1 MTDSNTSA
9 AGAAD
14 ATWFGHPRGLAT
26 LFFTEMWERF
36 SYYGMRALLVLYM
49 AAAIREGGMG
59 LTDEIATAIYGLYVA
74 AVYLL
79 ALPGG
84 WIADRMIGL
93 QDAIWYGGILITMGH
108 FSMAIPTTSTFF
120 IGLVLIV
127 LGTGLLKPNISA
139 IVGDLYPEG
148 GARRDAGFSIFYMGI
163 NLGAFIA
170 PLICSYLGENINWH
184 YGFAAA
190 GIGMLFGV
198 IQYRAT
204 RHHLKGIGVRPSVEP
219 TPEQFKKMQLGV
231 GIGVGLIALM
241 VALTLLGIIHI
252 NAVFFASITGGLILG
267 AAILY
272 FAYIFLFVELDTVE
286 KKRVGVIAVLL
297 IFAALFWSGFEQAGS
312 SLNLFAER
320 YTDRMIF
327 GWEMPAGWLQSVNA
341 LFIIML
347 APVFGVIWIQL
358 AKRMLEPSAP
368 IKFALGLV
376 FLGLG
381 FLVIYVAATI
391 VVNGSQ
397 VLPTWLVSMY
407 LLHTIGELCLS
418 PVGLSTMTKLAP
430 RKLTGQVMGLWFMAT
445 SLGNLIAGLVAGRFD
460 SENIEQIPEL
470 FWTVTLVMIGAGV
483 VLALF
488 SKPLKNMMGGVK

>member
-1 MTDSNTSA
+1 MTDSSFSAGSA
-9 AGAAD
+9 AD
-14 ATWFGHPRGLAT
+14 KTWFGHPRGLAT

-59 LTDEIATAIYGLYVA
+59 LTDEVAAAIYGLYVA
-74 AVYLL
+74 GVYLF

-93 QDAIWYGGILITMGH
+93 QNAIWYGGILITLGH
-108 FSMAIPTTSTFF
+108 FSLAIPTTSTFY

-163 NLGAFIA
+163 NIGAFIA
-170 PLICSYLGENINWH
+170 PLICSYLGENIDWH

-204 RHHLKGIGVRPSVEP
+204 RQYLKGIGVRPSVEP
-219 TPEQFKKMQLGV
+219 RPEQLKRMWMGV
-231 GIGVGLIALM
+231 ALGVGLIAL
-241 VALTLLGIIHI
+241 VVGLSLADIIQI
-252 NAVFFASITGGLILG
+252 NAVYLASITGGVILG
-267 AAILY
+267 AAVLY
-272 FAYIFLFVELDTVE
+272 FAYIFMFTGLDAVE
-286 KKRVGVIAVLL
+286 KKRVTVIAVLL

-320 YTDRMIF
+320 YTDRVIF

-341 LFIIML
+341 LFIIIL
-347 APVFGVIWIQL
+347 APVFGVLWIQL

-368 IKFALGLV
+368 IKFALGLI

-381 FLVIYVAATI
+381 FFVIYVAATI
-391 VVNGSQ
+391 VVSGSQ

-430 RKLTGQVMGLWFMAT
+430 PQLSGQVMGLWFMAT
-445 SLGNLIAGLVAGRFD
+445 SFGNLIAGLVAGRFD

-483 VLALF
+483 VLLLI
-488 SKPLKNMMGGVK
+488 SRPLRKMMGGVK